1 MRMRL
6 GVAIAVAL
14 IAASAFGADLQKQ
27 LEEMAAKHQGK
38 VALYAKNVKTGA
50 TIAINADTPV
60 QTASVIKLPLMVEA
74 FHQVKA
80 GKIKLSDPIE
90 LTKENQV
97 PGSGVLAFMQ
107 PGLKLQLE
115 DAISLM
121 MMLSDNTAT
130 NMVIDAVGL
139 KPTNEW
145 LASKGLKN
153 TYFYKKVYKKAEGP
167 MPPDQKQFGLGKT
180 TAREMAQ
187 VIESVLNCEVGDKAL
202 CDKMLHIMRN
212 QQYRNMVPRFL
223 ETSDTSEEESG
234 VADKI
239 GALDAVR
246 ADVAIVFTKQGP
258 IVISAFT
265 YENQDK
271 SWTPENQPEILIGK
285 MAKVIVDTWAPAGV
299 ATGEKNP
306 TATDVQPVTKK

>member
-1 MRMRL
+1 MKSR
-6 GVAIAVAL
+6 IW
-14 IAASAFGADLQKQ
+14 IAALLVSMSAFGADLQKQ
-27 LEEMAAKHQGK
+27 LEGMAGKHQGK

-107 PGLKLQLE
+107 PGLKMQLE

-202 CDKMLHIMRN
+202 CEKMLHIMRN
-212 QQYRNMVPRFL
+212 QQYRNMIPRFL
-223 ETSDTSEEESG
+223 ETTDTSEELSG

-265 YENQDK
+265 YENKDQ

-285 MAKVIVDTWAPAGV
+285 MAKVIVDAWAPAGV

-306 TATDVQPVTKK
+306 TATDGVVKK

>member
-1 MRMRL
+1 MLKRIV
-6 GVAIAVAL
+6 GVSLVL
-14 IAASAFGADLQKQ
+14 LAATAYAADLQKQ
-27 LEEMAAKHQGK
+27 LEAVAAKHEGK
-38 VALYAKNVKTGA
+38 VALYAKNLRTGDAVAIDAEVPVK
-50 TIAINADTPV
+50 
-60 QTASVIKLPLMVEA
+60 TASVIKLPLMVEA
-74 FHQVKA
+74 FRQVKA

-90 LTKENQV
+90 LTKDNQV

-107 PGLKLQLE
+107 PGLKLTLE
-115 DAISLM
+115 DAISMM

-180 TAREMAQ
+180 TAKEMAQ
-187 VIESVLNCEVGDKAL
+187 VVESVTKCELGDKSL
-202 CDKMLHIMRN
+202 CDKMIYIMRN
-212 QQYRNMVPRFL
+212 QQYRAMIPRYL
-223 ETSDTSEEESG
+223 ETVDTSEELSG

-239 GALDAVR
+239 GALDEVR
-246 ADVAIVFTKQGP
+246 ADVGAVFTRQGP

-265 YENQDK
+265 YDNKDQ
-271 SWTPENQPEILIGK
+271 SWTPENQAEILIGR
-285 MAKVIVDTWAPAGV
+285 MARMILDEWAPKGV
-299 ATGEKNP
+299 ATGEKDP
-306 TATDVQPVTKK
+306 LAGTRK